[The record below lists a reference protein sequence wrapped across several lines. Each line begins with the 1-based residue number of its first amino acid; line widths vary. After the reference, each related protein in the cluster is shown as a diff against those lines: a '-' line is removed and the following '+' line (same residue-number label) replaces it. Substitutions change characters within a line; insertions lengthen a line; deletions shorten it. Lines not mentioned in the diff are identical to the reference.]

1 MTRRFTG
8 GHMLA
13 LMLAFF
19 GTVVAVNFAMAT
31 LAVRTFGG
39 TVVDNSYV
47 ASQHYNHWLD
57 QARAQRA
64 LGWTTRLALDP
75 ERHVT
80 AAVGARGR
88 PLDGALIG
96 AVAMHPL
103 GHEVD
108 FTLRFADLGDGHYR
122 SLAPLPPGRWVVRF
136 TIARGSDR
144 ARLIETLQ

>member
-19 GTVVAVNFAMAT
+19 GTVVAVNFVMAT

-47 ASQHYNHWLD
+47 PSQHYNHWLD

-64 LGWTTRLALDP
+64 LGWTASGPDP
-75 ERHVT
+75 DRHARRRSASAAARST
-80 AAVGARGR
+80 APCSAPSPCIRSGMRSTVCRPGNGR
-88 PLDGALIG
+88 
-96 AVAMHPL
+96 
-103 GHEVD
+103 
-108 FTLRFADLGDGHYR
+108 Y
-122 SLAPLPPGRWVVRF
+122 SLAPLPGPLDRSLHHRAW
-136 TIARGSDR
+136 IDR

>member
-19 GTVVAVNFAMAT
+19 GTVVAVNFVMAT

-47 ASQHYNHWLD
+47 ASQRYNHWLD

-64 LGWTTRLALDP
+64 LGWTADLSLDP
-75 ERHVT
+75 DRHV
-80 AAVGARGR
+80 AAAIVARGR
-88 PLDGALIG
+88 PLDEILAR
-96 AVAMHPL
+96 L
-103 GHEVD
+103 GQPVIVK
-108 FTLRFADLGDGHYR
+108 G
-122 SLAPLPPGRWVVRF
+122 SLAQLLFHDFSW
-136 TIARGSDR
+136 
-144 ARLIETLQ
+144 E